1 MVNRL
6 QRYKKT
12 KDFRFL
18 FRNNF
23 AEKTHNCCGLNE
35 IFIHL
40 HTDYTALRMNDSIY
54 IVLYTANLAFI
65 LTNLYGWLLKWFYRP
80 RAYDE
85 HFHELF
91 PAQRSVGVLYLLQVL
106 ELPYLMQIGNANAL
120 IYANAFAILF
130 FPLQMLVMC
139 EGYFFPRIK
148 HGHNSYWPFILAV
161 VVLLPLFLQALRLVS
176 LPTDYKMWTFIV
188 VGLVFLIFFW
198 MNVKMALR
206 IGDKMK
212 QVNEATYADSDDFP
226 SRFARIIQWVPTI
239 ICVFMAVNFFADHPM
254 VKAARDIV
262 FTFVNIWFCI
272 FTLNPWRNV
281 FTPREEEIMEQI
293 ETSTNRLSD
302 ERYDELKTHLE
313 ELLSK
318 ERIFTES
325 HITLDTFM
333 QKLGT
338 NPNYLAEVIR
348 RSGYQSFYDMIC
360 QHRVR
365 HAISLIHQHP
375 DEKLQDIAF
384 QCGFSSPAS
393 MTKAFKSQGKEAP
406 STYRKR

>member
-1 MVNRL
+1 M
-6 QRYKKT
+6 
-12 KDFRFL
+12 
-18 FRNNF
+18 
-23 AEKTHNCCGLNE
+23 LNM
-35 IFIHL
+35 
-40 HTDYTALRMNDSIY
+40 TPWKMSDTIY
-54 IVLYTANLAFI
+54 IILYTANLAFI

-106 ELPYLMQIGNANAL
+106 ELPYLMQVGNANAL

-139 EGYFFPRIK
+139 EGYFFPLIRRR
-148 HGHNSYWPFILAV
+148 HNGYWPFILAV
-161 VVLLPLFLQALRLVS
+161 IVLLPLFLQALRLVS
-176 LPTDYKMWTFIV
+176 LPSGYKLWTFII

-206 IGDKMK
+206 IGNKMK

-239 ICVFMAVNFFADHPM
+239 ICVFMAINFFADHPM

-262 FTFVNIWFCI
+262 FTFVNIWFCL
-272 FTLNPWRNV
+272 FTLNPWRKV
-281 FTPREEEIMEQI
+281 FTPREEEIFEEMEQDNN
-293 ETSTNRLSD
+293 TFHRLSD
-302 ERYDELKTHLE
+302 ERFDEMSQCLE
-313 ELLSK
+313 DLLTK
-318 ERIFTES
+318 ERIFTEP
-325 HITLDTFM
+325 HITIDTLT
-333 QKLGT
+333 QRLGT
-338 NPNYLAEVIR
+338 NAKYRAEVIR

-365 HAISLIHQHP
+365 HAISLINQRP
-375 DEKLQDIAF
+375 GELLQVIAEE
-384 QCGFSSPAS
+384 CGFSSQAS
-393 MTKAFKSQGKEAP
+393 MSKAFKSQGKGSP
-406 STYRKR
+406 SSFKS